1 MNCTSTCTVSE
12 FFTTA
17 SAQISLR
24 PSPARSLTAPQEGTR
39 CALTFWQCAGSSPA
53 RSIAQAMQGA
63 SGVSCLT
70 LGSRRLRLVSQFG
83 RPTIPGW
90 GIGRCIH
97 PGADASTQG
106 QMQLH
111 PLLEQRAVVTEP
123 LQGATGPAAS
133 TVRVEAPLAQLI
145 PAAPIVGYSADVEI
159 QQPHVILRVSVAT
172 HTFTV
177 L

>member
-1 MNCTSTCTVSE
+1 
-12 FFTTA
+12 
-17 SAQISLR
+17 
-24 PSPARSLTAPQEGTR
+24 
-39 CALTFWQCAGSSPA
+39 
-53 RSIAQAMQGA
+53 MQGA
-63 SGVSCLT
+63 SGIGWLT
-70 LGSRRLRLVSQFG
+70 LGSRQLRLVLHFG
-83 RPTIPGW
+83 RPSIPGW
-90 GIGRCIH
+90 GLRVIGRCIH

-111 PLLEQRAVVTEP
+111 PLLEQRAVVTAP

-133 TVRVEAPLAQLI
+133 TVRVEAPPAQLF
-145 PAAPIVGYSADVEI
+145 PAAPIVEYSADVEI

>member
-1 MNCTSTCTVSE
+1 
-12 FFTTA
+12 
-17 SAQISLR
+17 
-24 PSPARSLTAPQEGTR
+24 
-39 CALTFWQCAGSSPA
+39 
-53 RSIAQAMQGA
+53 
-63 SGVSCLT
+63 
-70 LGSRRLRLVSQFG
+70 
-83 RPTIPGW
+83 
-90 GIGRCIH
+90 
-97 PGADASTQG
+97 
-106 QMQLH
+106 MQLH

-145 PAAPIVGYSADVEI
+145 PAAPIVGYSADVQI